1 MTAEDAISTEGK
13 HGAGLYGAPPPSHK
27 TKCPQSN
34 NPFGHHPDCK
44 CGWAA
49 RERPSQVIPYAEP
62 DLEADLPVSE
72 HEHWWPAENDYE
84 GDQMREERAFN
95 D

>member
-13 HGAGLYGAPPPSHK
+13 HGAGLYGAAPPSHK
-27 TKCPQSN
+27 TKCRHSN
-34 NPFGHHPDCK
+34 NPAGHNPACS
-44 CGWAA
+44 CGWFE
-49 RERPSQVIPYAEP
+49 RSRPSQVIPYSEP
-62 DLEADLPVSE
+62 DIEPELPASA